1 MTTVF
6 IGMDA
11 NNNSLIN
18 ASTDVSIAGKVF
30 DAILPC
36 PDLCDEPT
44 RCAQYCDSTWGC
56 ALKSKIVMALINK
69 INN

>member
-30 DAILPC
+30 DATLPC

-44 RCAQYCDSTWGC
+44 RCTQYCDSTCGLC
-56 ALKSKIVMALINK
+56 CKKQDCDGSN
-69 INN
+69 